1 MNRRPPFEPRPTQ
14 RGSTTGE
21 LDSEVYLMK
30 LRNQFAFVAPEDI
43 VLGPPKTSFASASGS
58 RNGVKSLDSI
68 TRPNVATTDDEDVR
82 TDRLR
87 HKERS
92 AKDGY
97 DADKDGEKPREPRLG
112 NLHNRKNTKEDNEPW
127 SGLRQQKAFGHD
139 DAERGIRRN
148 GDREKEKDEG
158 REPRPHRGFEN
169 HRRDAD
175 REPNNGEPSGRRNM
189 PMRGRFE
196 PSWHRDDDRQD
207 GELQESNKD
216 TPKPRD
222 WRDKDKGTR
231 GENREWIKSAK
242 PEQDPEWLD
251 EPAPEEKKWAHT
263 QEDFQRWK
271 ERMKATNGPNQE
283 LPLCSPEQR
292 HTHERATSS
301 ISLTNSKV
309 KAETPLVV
317 DPGFDG
323 FFGLW
328 SEGSKEQDAQEPTKS
343 QASKVNTSKPSKF
356 TGFFSSKTISETP
369 EPEPPR
375 PPTQP
380 IETAKDSSNE
390 DKEGFQRILKL
401 LAGNDA
407 QAPPREK
414 ASQETPLAHSAH
426 PARPHEPSALES
438 LLGSQHPK
446 DFPIPQN
453 KDSEFLLRLMQ
464 QTQQT
469 RPNQPNPG
477 SQRQDSGSAS
487 RVQFP
492 TLRIS
497 PRDANQQAP
506 SAGPPPAFFNDIP
519 REEVQHCDRLN
530 PTTSERKV
538 LPPGF
543 FTGFSPEVI
552 QRNSGAVVNHSS
564 LQSSMPSVL
573 QRPPGLEQN
582 ASAYGQSIQPQRQQG
597 MVPPPP
603 GFQAPMRAHNT
614 FPPGLIPNLSN
625 PTLSEQRGP
634 PYGLRSVG
642 PTGPTGMPPPGFM
655 NMNPLPPGVFPPP
668 HYNQDGR
675 ISPPPGSR
683 LYYSGRNGLRQ
694 GIDGYG
700 AAESAANNS
709 FGLGGQQGI
718 LPGQYRRQD

>member
-1 MNRRPPFEPRPTQ
+1 M
-14 RGSTTGE
+14 
-21 LDSEVYLMK
+21 
-30 LRNQFAFVAPEDI
+30 
-43 VLGPPKTSFASASGS
+43 LGPPKTSFASASGS
-58 RNGVKSLDSI
+58 RNGIKSLDSLA
-68 TRPNVATTDDEDVR
+68 RPNIAPVNDEDVR
-82 TDRLR
+82 TDLLR

-92 AKDGY
+92 VKDGQ
-97 DADKDGEKPREPRLG
+97 DVDKDGEKPRETRLG
-112 NLHNRKNTKEDNEPW
+112 NFHNRKNTKEDNEPW

-139 DAERGIRRN
+139 DTERGNRRN

-158 REPRPHRGFEN
+158 REQRPHRGFEN

-175 REPNNGEPSGRRNM
+175 REPNGEPGRRNV
-189 PMRGRFE
+189 PVRGRYE

-207 GELQESNKD
+207 GEPQEGNKD
-216 TPKPRD
+216 TTKPRD
-222 WRDKDKGTR
+222 WRDKDKGMR

-271 ERMKATNGPNQE
+271 ERMKASNGPNQE
-283 LPLCSPEQR
+283 LPLSSPEQR
-292 HTHERATSS
+292 PTHERTTSS
-301 ISLTNSKV
+301 ISQTNSKTKV
-309 KAETPLVV
+309 ETPLVV

-328 SEGSKEQDAQEPTKS
+328 SESSKDQDAQESTKNHV
-343 QASKVNTSKPSKF
+343 SKVNTSKPSKF
-356 TGFFSSKTISETP
+356 TGFFSSKIIPETP
-369 EPEPPR
+369 EPESPR

-380 IETAKDSSNE
+380 TEAAKDSSNE

-414 ASQETPLAHSAH
+414 ASQEAALVHSAHSA
-426 PARPHEPSALES
+426 RTHEPSALES

-469 RPNQPNPG
+469 RPNQPNPT
-477 SQRQDSGSAS
+477 SQRQDSGPTS
-487 RVQFP
+487 RAQYP
-492 TLRIS
+492 NLRIS

-506 SAGPPPAFFNDIP
+506 SAGPPPAFFNEIP
-519 REEVQHCDRLN
+519 REEVQHRDRLN

-538 LPPGF
+538 LPPVF
-543 FTGFSPEVI
+543 FPGFSPEII
-552 QRNSGAVVNHSS
+552 QRSSGSVVNQPS
-564 LQSSMPSVL
+564 LQSSMPSAL

-582 ASAYGQSIQPQRQQG
+582 PSAYGQNIQPQRQQG
-597 MVPPPP
+597 TIPPPP
-603 GFQAPMRAHNT
+603 GFQAPIRAHNS

-625 PTLSEQRGP
+625 SNLNEQRGP
-634 PYGLRSVG
+634 SYGLRPVG
-642 PTGPTGMPPPGFM
+642 HTGPTGMPPPGFM
-655 NMNPLPPGVFPPP
+655 NMNTLPPPGGFPPP
-668 HYNQDGR
+668 HYTQDGR

-683 LYYSGRNGLRQ
+683 LYYGGRNGLRQ

-709 FGLGGQQGI
+709 FGLGGQGI